1 MCLRINN
8 IAIRGAVTIA
18 KTAVTSHEAPPPWVN
33 GLRQGRRS
41 PLFNRFASPFGK
53 TPSRSRWVSQSL
65 LNLED
70 TRHPL
75 FAYYRQQ
82 WGQVWARSHAYQ
94 LTMKR
99 KLERIERAGEA
110 TEGASLTTEAKTSR
124 PVHKYSNTGPA
135 QTLRSAKGNHRR
147 QADPKVCA
155 SREFQG
161 RCGIWQQRR
170 ARDHQL
176 SPILSQ
182 NRRKTS
188 KKGYPHPGIRP
199 EPEYY

>member
-1 MCLRINN
+1 M
-8 IAIRGAVTIA
+8 
-18 KTAVTSHEAPPPWVN
+18 
-33 GLRQGRRS
+33 
-41 PLFNRFASPFGK
+41 
-53 TPSRSRWVSQSL
+53 SQSL

-82 WGQVWARSHAYQ
+82 RGRVWARSHAYQ

-147 QADPKVCA
+147 QARPKGLRQPRIPRA
-155 SREFQG
+155 LWDLATAQG
-161 RCGIWQQRR
+161 
-170 ARDHQL
+170 
-176 SPILSQ
+176 
-182 NRRKTS
+182 
-188 KKGYPHPGIRP
+188 
-199 EPEYY
+199 